1 MAQDF
6 AQSEKVSAALFTDQG
21 RDTYRAIGARK
32 GKDTVYNMRAALAAA
47 RALSQGHLQSATA
60 GHVTQQGGEL
70 VVSPAGEVRFL
81 HLAEFA
87 GDHADIDTVLAA
99 I

>member
-6 AQSEKVSAALFTDQG
+6 AQSEKVSADLYTDPS

-32 GKDTVYNMRAALAAA
+32 GSATILTPRAALAAA

-60 GHVTQQGGEL
+60 GHPTQQGGEL
-70 VVSPAGEVRFL
+70 VVAPGGELRFI

>member
-6 AQSEKVSAALFTDQG
+6 AQSEKVSAALYTDPS
-21 RDTYRAIGARK
+21 RDSYRAIGAKK
-32 GKDTVYNMRAALAAA
+32 GASTIWSARAALAAA

-60 GHVTQQGGEL
+60 GHPTQQGGEL
-70 VVSPAGEVRFL
+70 VVSPEGEVRFL

-87 GDHADIDTVLAA
+87 GDHADIDTVVQA

>member
-1 MAQDF
+1 MAEDF
-6 AQSEKVSAALFTDQG
+6 ARSEKVSAALYTDPS

-32 GKDTVYNMRAALAAA
+32 GGATIWTPRAALAAA

-60 GHVTQQGGEL
+60 GHPTQQGGEL
-70 VVSPAGEVRFL
+70 VVSSSGDLRFI

>member
-6 AQSEKVSAALFTDQG
+6 AQSEKVTAALYTDPS
-21 RDTYRAIGARK
+21 RDSYRAIGARK

-47 RALSQGHLQSATA
+47 RALSKGHLQSANA

-70 VVSPAGEVRFL
+70 VVSPQGDLRFI